1 MQKYQKIGIDLDGVL
16 IDHRDHKRELAKQR
30 GISLEW
36 WQTNTNVMGRF
47 IPEALYRDL
56 RNELYGALTLSAP
69 PVEGALAHL
78 AAIKS
83 DIFLVSA
90 RSADAIRFAQEWL
103 LRHHIYDLIRAERI
117 FFCQTGDDKR
127 GHCERLGLDF
137 FLDDRKKVL
146 DALPLSMT
154 RALFDTDGIAD
165 MLEVGPDIK
174 VAANWR
180 EAFTLINTPIS
191 AL

>member
-16 IDHRDHKRELAKQR
+16 IDHREHKRELAKQR

-47 IPEALYRDL
+47 IPEALYSNL
-56 RNELYGALTLSAP
+56 RNELYGTWTLSAP

-83 DIFLVSA
+83 DIFLISA
-90 RSADAIRFAQEWL
+90 RNADAIRFAQEWL
-103 LRHHIYDLIRAERI
+103 LRHRIYDLIRAERI

-127 GHCERLGLDF
+127 GYCERLGLDF

-146 DALPLSMT
+146 DALSSSMT
-154 RALFDTDGIAD
+154 RVLFDTDGIAG
-165 MLEVGPDIK
+165 MLEVGPEIK

-180 EAFTLINTPIS
+180 EAFMLMNEPVGV
-191 AL
+191 L